1 MTYRVLA
8 WRFTST
14 QTIILNEEKLCRTYI
29 YTKRSFVTW
38 ILYLVIFINTGIRY
52 NNDIV
57 KLVIT
62 VLNRLSCFMYQLS
75 LATLSEIN
83 PISEVPLHQDA
94 IYLCVKSD
102 ANVLSVIELQITLKT
117 FIYII
122 TIFGTSVPLFM
133 LV

>member
-102 ANVLSVIELQITLKT
+102 ANVLSVIELQITFKT

-122 TIFGTSVPLFM
+122 TIFGTSVLLFM

>member
-1 MTYRVLA
+1 
-8 WRFTST
+8 
-14 QTIILNEEKLCRTYI
+14 
-29 YTKRSFVTW
+29 
-38 ILYLVIFINTGIRY
+38 
-52 NNDIV
+52 
-57 KLVIT
+57 
-62 VLNRLSCFMYQLS
+62 MYQLS

-117 FIYII
+117 FIYIT

-133 LV
+133 LVSVNSRNRVYQCCKFHSNPFKLFRVKECATFLLESIVKIARYCIANNKT